1 MFSPDNLSLKFQKSE
16 KAVTMTQ
23 RIKVNAV
30 FIISTGKRGLNFLM
44 ILNAFISEQKVFFS
58 HSLIFKRLHISLKLK
73 NNSKSKENVE
83 LILEYTVIKDW
94 VIVIAK
100 MKVLLQTKTFV
111 KSLVFKPLCPP
122 VCDTFGE

>member
-1 MFSPDNLSLKFQKSE
+1 MFFPDNLSLKFQKSE
-16 KAVTMTQ
+16 KAVSMTQ

-30 FIISTGKRGLNFLM
+30 FIISTGKGGLNFLM
-44 ILNAFISEQKVFFS
+44 TLNAFISEQKAFFS

-73 NNSKSKENVE
+73 VKRKCE

-100 MKVLLQTKTFV
+100 KKVILQTKSFV
-111 KSLVFKPLCPP
+111 KSLIFKPLCPP
-122 VCDTFGE
+122 ICDTFGE